1 MNLLL
6 AEFATIPK
14 QTLTK
19 SFSTCSRRSCHS
31 FKQPRRFVVKHR
43 PRRAHW
49 QKCHRSACA
58 ASRCFKHSDGVFDLY
73 EAAGRDTIA
82 KTIKSACARSLP
94 EELNHRAAQVDGH
107 LPIEQRSSSSPSK
120 PQTLRKLSTEA
131 SANMSWL
138 IAETARPNRLL
149 KNSLLHPHVRSLRY
163 SLALKTSIEVSLAP
177 AFSFGYAHMK
187 PKSSP
192 GNSGSNRFI
201 PGIVILTLCLPES
214 FCNPSF
220 QVILRFLF
228 HLILHY

>member
-19 SFSTCSRRSCHS
+19 SFSTCSRQSCHS
-31 FKQPRRFVVKHR
+31 FKQPRRFVVQHR

-107 LPIEQRSSSSPSK
+107 APIEQRSSSSPSK

-131 SANMSWL
+131 SA
-138 IAETARPNRLL
+138 NRLL

-177 AFSFGYAHMK
+177 AFCFRYAHVK
-187 PKSSP
+187 PKTSP
-192 GNSGSNRFI
+192 GNSGSNRCI
-201 PGIVILTLCLPES
+201 PGIVILTLCLPKS
-214 FCNPSF
+214 T
-220 QVILRFLF
+220 LL
-228 HLILHY
+228 